1 MSTPVTGATGATG
14 ATDTTASAAGSKG
27 NSLGQDAFLKL
38 LVTQL
43 THQDPTKP
51 MDNSEYITQL
61 ATFSQLEQL
70 TKISDSVE
78 TLSTISE
85 SMSRLED
92 KVAALEAAIRK
103 ASGETTKTNTSG
115 TTRTNTSA

>member
-1 MSTPVTGATGATG
+1 VSTPVTGATGAT
-14 ATDTTASAAGSKG
+14 DTKASAAASKG

-103 ASGETTKTNTSG
+103 ASGETTNANTSG
-115 TTRTNTSA
+115 TTRTNASA

>member
-1 MSTPVTGATGATG
+1 VSTPISGAGGTTGTSADAATKGTG
-14 ATDTTASAAGSKG
+14 S

-51 MDNSEYITQL
+51 MDNAEYITQL

-78 TLSTISE
+78 TLTTISE

-92 KVAALEAAIRK
+92 KVAALEGAIKK
-103 ASGETTKTNTSG
+103 ASA
-115 TTRTNTSA
+115 SA

>member
-1 MSTPVTGATGATG
+1 
-14 ATDTTASAAGSKG
+14 
-27 NSLGQDAFLKL
+27 
-38 LVTQL
+38 
-43 THQDPTKP
+43 
-51 MDNSEYITQL
+51 MDNSEFIAQL

-92 KVAALEAAIRK
+92 KVAALEDGHQEGIRGDDDHGHVGND
-103 ASGETTKTNTSG
+103 AHEHECVA
-115 TTRTNTSA
+115 RV